1 MTESQPIT
9 KKLQQLEEYITSLVE
24 SLQRGE
30 IPMGL
35 RPVRSV
41 FDRILVEELP
51 QLQLPPQKFCDLY
64 NDIPNVLDA
73 YAIEV
78 TLNAD
83 SYGQNN
89 AQQIIFDRLNNGNYW
104 IIAIAAKPLHYWLV
118 PNPTRRVDLTRLNSL
133 PFVFDWPDQKNTTK
147 QDTFKLIEPAV
158 VIALPTAPLSWKLLI
173 RGSISTFLNGDAR
186 AHQRA
191 FRSIPALN
199 SEEIDG
205 IVNYLRTELTGSIM
219 IELLSLNSKIKS
231 VEDNQLEKNGELLS
245 KYSAINK
252 ELQTIKVAIVDTGSF
267 LGQQNLVNQQ
277 LSDKSQKAEKTIG
290 EVEQKINKLLREKQQ
305 QIDEINVI
313 KSLFNRLNQTGVNN
327 DDQTIRKAVQNI
339 NSFLEQQNSVNQ
351 SVNAHIQSIEKK
363 SENQEREIQELM
375 RENQNSVNQS
385 ISEYIQSIENK
396 SESHECK
403 IQELMKENQK
413 QDREIQILQSVL
425 SSQNVQQTNSAKDL
439 STKNT
444 SDLTFTP
451 EELDWLQDY
460 NSVFLDV
467 PSSLRDRVNV
477 SINEETF
484 TRLRHDCNES
494 NIAFEP
500 DRKGNYWVIARG
512 RHHYIVPSKQRRMI
526 TQIYTVTKAIYKC
539 DGYSESYKDF
549 RLIKPAL
556 VSKESINCW
565 KLNQQGILEFT

>member
-9 KKLQQLEEYITSLVE
+9 KKLQQLEEYITSLVD

-64 NDIPNVLDA
+64 NDIPNILDA
-73 YAIEV
+73 YAVEV
-78 TLNAD
+78 TLNSD

-89 AQQIIFDRLNNGNYW
+89 AQQIIFDRFNNGNYW

-118 PNPTRRVDLTRLNSL
+118 LNPTLRIDLTRLNSL
-133 PFVFDWPDQKNTTK
+133 PFVFDWSDQKNTTK

-158 VIALPTAPLSWKLLI
+158 VIALPTAPLSWKLLT

-186 AHQRA
+186 AHQLA

-205 IVNYLRTELTGSIM
+205 IVNHLRTELTESIM
-219 IELLSLNSKIKS
+219 LELLSLNSKIKS
-231 VEDNQLEKNGELLS
+231 AEDNQLNKNSEMLS
-245 KYSAINK
+245 KSNAIDK
-252 ELQTIKVAIVDTGSF
+252 ELRTIKTAIVDAGSF
-267 LGQQNLVNQQ
+267 LGQQNLVNQK
-277 LSDKSQKAEKTIG
+277 LSDQSQKSEKILG
-290 EVEQKINKLLREKQQ
+290 EFEQKINKLLQEKQQ
-305 QIDEINVI
+305 QIDEINII
-313 KSLFNRLNQTGVNN
+313 KSLFNRLNQTGADN

-351 SVNAHIQSIEKK
+351 SVSAYIKSIEKK
-363 SENQEREIQELM
+363 SGNHERKIQELM
-375 RENQNSVNQS
+375 R
-385 ISEYIQSIENK
+385 
-396 SESHECK
+396 
-403 IQELMKENQK
+403 ENQK

-425 SSQNVQQTNSAKDL
+425 SSQNVQKTNSAKDL

-460 NSVFLDV
+460 NGVFLDV

-512 RHHYIVPSKQRRMI
+512 RYYYIVPSKQRRMI

-549 RLIKPAL
+549 CLIKPAL

-565 KLNQQGILEFT
+565 KLIQKGILEFI